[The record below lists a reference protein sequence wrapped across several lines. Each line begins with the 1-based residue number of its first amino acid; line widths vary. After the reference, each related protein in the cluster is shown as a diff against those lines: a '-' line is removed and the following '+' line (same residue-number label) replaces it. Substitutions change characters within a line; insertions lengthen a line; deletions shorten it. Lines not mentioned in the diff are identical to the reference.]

1 MTPTGNLTYPW
12 GLVYNGILLFVT
24 VIMAVLAATVML
36 QRRQIKEL
44 LARRDRN
51 KPAEQKNENICGRQ
65 CGYYCQLEDIVI
77 PEMQQEITYW
87 KIAHSEA
94 MKQYTASEGR
104 NVILQSTIAKL
115 RMNNK
120 VSEGENYGRTD

>member
-1 MTPTGNLTYPW
+1 MTPTGELTYPW
-12 GLVYNGILLFVT
+12 GLVYIGILLFVT

-44 LARRDRN
+44 LARWDRN
-51 KPAEQKNENICGRQ
+51 KPAEQNNENICGRQ
-65 CGYYCQLEDIVI
+65 CGYYCQLEDNVI

-87 KIAHSEA
+87 KIAHKEA

-104 NVILQSTIAKL
+104 NIILQSTIAKL
-115 RMNNK
+115 RMNSKAKEQNHEK
-120 VSEGENYGRTD
+120 RS